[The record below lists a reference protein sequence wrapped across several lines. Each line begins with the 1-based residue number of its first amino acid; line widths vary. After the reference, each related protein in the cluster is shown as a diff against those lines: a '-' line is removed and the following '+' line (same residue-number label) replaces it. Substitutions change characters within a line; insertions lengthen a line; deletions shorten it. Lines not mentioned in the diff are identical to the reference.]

1 MNGIL
6 IVNKEKDYTSR
17 DIVDIIGKKF
27 KTKKVGHTGTLD
39 PMATGVLVICIN
51 EATKLVEILQAD
63 DKEYIAEITLGYD
76 TDTLDI
82 TGNIL
87 KEEDVTVSKDSIIQ
101 ALTKM
106 KGFYEQEVPIYSA
119 IKINGKKLYEYAR
132 NNIQIDLP
140 KRTVEI
146 KEIELISDIKYE
158 NNKTIFSIRCCVSSG
173 CYIRSLAKDIASKLN
188 TIGVMSS
195 LTRTREGIFMLDD
208 AYTLS
213 DVEDNNYK
221 IVDIAKT
228 LFNYKNIIADD
239 NLKIKIQNGALIKNI
254 YNEDIILFL
263 DKNDNMLALYKKYDK
278 DETMM
283 KPWKMFKGG
292 EK

>member
-6 IVNKEKDYTSR
+6 IVNKAKDYTSR
-17 DIVDIIGKKF
+17 DIVNIIGKKF

-87 KEEDVTVSKDSIIQ
+87 KEEDVIVSKDNIIQ

-106 KGFYEQEVPIYSA
+106 KGFYKQEVPIYSA

-132 NNIQIDLP
+132 NNIQIELP

-158 NNKTIFSIRCCVSSG
+158 NNKTIFSIRCVVSSG

-195 LTRTREGIFMLDD
+195 LNRTREGIFMLGD

-213 DVEDNNYK
+213 DIEDENYK
-221 IVDIAKT
+221 LVNIDKT
-228 LFNYKNIIADD
+228 LFNYKNIIVDD

>member
-17 DIVDIIGKKF
+17 DIVNIIGKKF

-119 IKINGKKLYEYAR
+119 VKINGKKLYEYAR

-158 NNKTIFSIRCCVSSG
+158 NKKTIFSIRCVVSSG

-228 LFNYKNIIADD
+228 LFNYKNIIVDD
-239 NLKIKIQNGALIKNI
+239 NLKIKIKNGALIKNI